1 MIERE
6 VTFMFED
13 IFLIDSNA
21 SYLERQGYVYFGI
34 KSYTMILG
42 EEFNNQA
49 NIFFDFNDPILTNI
63 VESTVYD
70 PYLDIKESDYQG
82 AINIFPQPTS
92 ELLHIDVSELTI
104 GAWNYSLL
112 DISGKTILDNVL
124 ASKLR
129 VAIDISILHN
139 GIYTLTITSNGYV
152 KSVLISIVN

>member
-112 DISGKTILDNVL
+112 DISGKTILDNVY
-124 ASKLR
+124 ATKSR
-129 VAIDISILHN
+129 VAIDISTLHN
-139 GIYTLTITSNGYV
+139 GVYTLTITSNRLV
-152 KSVLISIVN
+152 KSVLISIIN